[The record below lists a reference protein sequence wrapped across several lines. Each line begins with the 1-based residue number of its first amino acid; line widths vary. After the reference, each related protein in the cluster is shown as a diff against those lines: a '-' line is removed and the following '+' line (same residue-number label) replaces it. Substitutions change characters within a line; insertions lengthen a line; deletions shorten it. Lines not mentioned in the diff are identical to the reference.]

1 MYRAKFGRGGGYVV
15 FEPTMHAAAVER
27 IDLEVALHGAV
38 ARGEMHLD
46 YQPILDLNNRRVVG
60 LEALIRWHHPTRGL
74 MSPLDFIPLAEETGL
89 IGALGRWVLDEACTQ
104 VRRWQDVD
112 PSLSGLTASVN
123 VSPRQLRDSRFVKDV
138 TNSLERSG
146 LKAADLV
153 LEITEGA
160 VMADT
165 ETAIQRLDSLRALG
179 VSLAVDD
186 FGTGHSSLA
195 LLRRLPVD
203 TIKVDKMFVDPIV
216 VDSTAAS
223 FLETIVGMAGI
234 LALQVVVEGIETADQ
249 SALIA
254 TFGPVLGQG
263 YHLGRPMGPAAID
276 KLLIELACGGR
287 NPGRRGQR
295 PRLVAL
301 SPPSASSSTPRAS

>member
-1 MYRAKFGRGGGYVV
+1 MR
-15 FEPTMHAAAVER
+15 
-27 IDLEVALHGAV
+27 
-38 ARGEMHLD
+38 LD
-46 YQPILDLNNRRVVG
+46 YQPILDLNDRRVVG
-60 LEALIRWHHPTRGL
+60 LEALVRWHHPKRGL

-89 IGALGRWVLDEACTQ
+89 IAALGRWILDEACRQ

-112 PSLSGLTASVN
+112 VSLSGLTASVN
-123 VSPRQLRDSRFVKDV
+123 VSPHQLRDSRFVQDV
-138 TNSLERSG
+138 TTSLERSG

-160 VMADT
+160 VMADA
-165 ETAIQRLDSLRALG
+165 ETAIQRLHALRALG

-203 TIKVDKMFVDPIV
+203 TIKVDKMFVDPIA
-216 VDSTAAS
+216 VDSTAAA
-223 FLETIVGMAGI
+223 FLETIVGMADI
-234 LALQVVVEGIETADQ
+234 LGLRVVVEGIETADQ
-249 SALIA
+249 AALVA
-254 TFGPVLGQG
+254 TFGRVFGQG

-276 KLLIELACGGR
+276 TLLAGVSAAAIDAGR
-287 NPGRRGQR
+287 PGQR

-301 SPPSASSSTPRAS
+301 APPHPASSRPRAS

>member
-1 MYRAKFGRGGGYVV
+1 
-15 FEPTMHAAAVER
+15 
-27 IDLEVALHGAV
+27 
-38 ARGEMHLD
+38 
-46 YQPILDLNNRRVVG
+46 
-60 LEALIRWHHPTRGL
+60 
-74 MSPLDFIPLAEETGL
+74 
-89 IGALGRWVLDEACTQ
+89 
-104 VRRWQDVD
+104 
-112 PSLSGLTASVN
+112 
-123 VSPRQLRDSRFVKDV
+123 
-138 TNSLERSG
+138 
-146 LKAADLV
+146 V

-287 NPGRRGQR
+287 NPSRRGQR